1 MIRRV
6 DLGLRTLTVGS
17 LDPLGA
23 VVVWGNDGGDI
34 SAEVQVLDA
43 APWSFVLVV
52 HPDNSVTVPSEADSL
67 IIDVS

>member
-1 MIRRV
+1 
-6 DLGLRTLTVGS
+6 
-17 LDPLGA
+17 

-34 SAEVQVLDA
+34 SAEVQVLDS